1 MMLQVMDSA
10 RSTISGRPEDDAAR
24 LLIDQILE
32 YGVVVLEAD
41 GRIVSCNAGASRI
54 LGCDRR
60 DLVGQSFETLYLP
73 EDIANNQPARDLAAA
88 RACGEVR
95 REGWHAR
102 ADGTRYW
109 ADVVLRRL
117 SDESGAARGFGCILR
132 DDTTRHHHDSFRRS
146 ILDSTVDAIV
156 SCDGQGRIVFFN
168 RTAER
173 MFGYAADQ
181 AVGRPISLLMLEHD
195 RARHDEL
202 LAAFAR
208 TGQGSILDRVREVV
222 GCRCDGTAFPMELAV
237 TRFHVDGQPIF
248 TAVCRD
254 LTCHRGARGQLN
266 QAQKMEAMGQLAG
279 GIAHD
284 FNNLLMIVAGYCEG
298 LRSSMASD
306 DSRLPALEQIAL
318 AAEKASSLTAQ
329 LLAFSRNSVEER
341 RVLDLNEIL
350 TRTTELLRRTIGEDV
365 MLEMDLDPA
374 LPRVHMDEG
383 HIEQILINLAV
394 NARDAMPQGGR
405 LTIRTAVM
413 TLDGGHALARVL
425 PPGQYARLEVSDSG
439 TGMTAAV
446 KARAFEPF
454 FTTKAR
460 GQGTGLG
467 LATVYG
473 IVRQSGGHIEIISE
487 PGHGTTFQI
496 LLPAVASTGE
506 APAAAPVDTPPAVAK
521 GGETILVVEDE
532 PAVRDIV
539 VSMLQALGYRV
550 HSAAR
555 PDDAIRI
562 AEMAEGRIDALIT
575 DVVMPGI
582 GGRQLVEQLWLLR
595 PDLRVIFMSGYTDD
609 AMLRHGVAHADVS
622 FLQKPFT
629 KKMLARKLREVL
641 DRA

>member
-1 MMLQVMDSA
+1 MMLQAMHSA
-10 RSTISGRPEDDAAR
+10 RANVSGRPEDDAAR

-41 GRIVSCNAGASRI
+41 GRIVACNAGASRI
-54 LGCDRR
+54 LGCERR
-60 DLVGQSFETLYLP
+60 DLVGRSFEALYLP
-73 EDIANNQPARDLAAA
+73 GDVANNQPAHDLAAA
-88 RACGEVR
+88 RVNGEVR
-95 REGWHAR
+95 REGWRAR

-109 ADVVLRRL
+109 AEVVLRRL
-117 SDESGAARGFGCILR
+117 DEDGEARGFGCLLR
-132 DDTTRHHHDSFRRS
+132 DNTRRHGEEVVRRS
-146 ILDSTVDAIV
+146 ILESTVDAIV
-156 SCDGQGRIVFFN
+156 SCDARGRIVFFN
-168 RTAER
+168 PAAER
-173 MFGYAADQ
+173 MFGYTADQ
-181 AVGRPISLLMLEHD
+181 ATGESINLLMPEPD
-195 RARHDEL
+195 RSRHDEQME
-202 LAAFAR
+202 AFTR
-208 TGQGSILDRVREVV
+208 TGKTAILGRGREVV
-222 GCRCDGTAFPMELAV
+222 ACRRDGTAFPMELTV
-237 TRFHVDGQPIF
+237 TRFELEGQPMF

-254 LTCHRGARGQLN
+254 LTPGRGMRGQLN

-318 AAEKASSLTAQ
+318 AAEKASTLTAQ

-350 TRTTELLRRTIGEDV
+350 SRITELLRRTIGEDV
-365 MLEMDLDPA
+365 ELQMDLEPA

-383 HIEQILINLAV
+383 HVEQILINLAV
-394 NARDAMPQGGR
+394 NARDAMPQGGQ
-405 LTIRTAVM
+405 LTIRTAVT
-413 TLDGGHALARVL
+413 TLGADHALARVL
-425 PPGQYARLEVSDSG
+425 PPGDYVRLEVSDSG

-473 IVRQSGGHIEIISE
+473 IVRQSGGHIEIHSE

-496 LLPAVASTGE
+496 LLPAVAPAGE
-506 APAAAPVDTPPAVAK
+506 APAVAPVETPPAVAR

-539 VSMLQALGYRV
+539 VSMLQSLGYRV
-550 HSAAR
+550 HSAGR

-609 AMLRHGVAHADVS
+609 AMLRHGVTHADVS

-629 KKMLARKLREVL
+629 KKTLARKLREVL
-641 DRA
+641 DRS